1 MASKTLS
8 HLKDGNR
15 DFDNVLDSFL
25 NLADGGTVAGATT
38 LSSTLTYNSGLTG
51 IVMPNVTGVTALA
64 AAGALAKNTTYHV
77 TDTDGAAYTLPAA
90 ASSTAGDVICV
101 KYIAVLGNTEVHKYG
116 TAGEF
121 FSAASCVFSAT
132 AAANGQVFDS
142 DIPNGSSNDFLNLTG
157 ATNGGVGVGTELL
170 FVYDGAA
177 WRVTGNAYS
186 TGTGAGAAVGVAFA
200 DS

>member
-1 MASKTLS
+1 MANKTRTF
-8 HLKDGNR
+8 LKNQNR
-15 DFDNVLDSFL
+15 DFNNILDS
-25 NLADGGTVAGATT
+25 VATLSDAQTLSGALT

-51 IVMPNVTGVTALA
+51 IVMPNVTAVTALA

-77 TDTDGAAYTLPAA
+77 TDTDAAAYTLPAA

-101 KYIAVLGNTEVHKYG
+101 KYIAILANGEVHKFG

-121 FSAASCVFSAT
+121 YSAASCVFSAT
-132 AAANGQVFDS
+132 AAANGQVFAS

-157 ATNGGVGVGTELL
+157 ATNGGVGIGTELL

-186 TGTGAGAAVGVAFA
+186 TGTGADAAVGVAFA